1 MILGIITAS
10 VFAIVL
16 AVFRPLLY
24 NYFVRNA
31 ARESQPRNAFFTEF
45 TLCLVAGISLY
56 TYNKITYG
64 FPLISL
70 FPLMIGCTIAGFF
83 IGLDAALNRERIMIL
98 QAMEQDNTAPLP
110 KRLFSMTRKFTLIT
124 VTLTFFVAMLMALVF
139 TRDIVWLTKV
149 AQNETSIHSA
159 QLSVTY
165 EIFFIMA
172 VLMVLIINLIFSYSR
187 NLQLLF
193 KNETKILE
201 QVSEGDLSQK
211 VPVATHDEFGV
222 IAGHT
227 NNMIDGLRHRFEL
240 LSAIKLAEEVQQN
253 LLPHHSPEIEG
264 LDISGT
270 SLYCDD
276 TGGDY
281 YDYFQLTD
289 NKFGVAVA
297 DVCGHGVGAA
307 ILMTSVR
314 AFLHMAVADYHS
326 PAKLLNAINTYIT
339 RDCSRSGR
347 FTSMFFLELDP
358 NGRSICWVRAGHE
371 PALFFESAGQTFSLL
386 GGPGL
391 VLGVDQEHQYENSS
405 RMEISAGDV
414 VLIGT
419 DGIWESR
426 NSTDE
431 MFGHAHLEEVI
442 RNSASETAETIR
454 DKIINSV
461 IAFREE
467 LPQEDDITLVVIK
480 IS

>member
-70 FPLMIGCTIAGFF
+70 FPLMIGCTIAGYF
-83 IGLDAALNRERIMIL
+83 IGLDAALNQERIMIL

-124 VTLTFFVAMLMALVF
+124 VTLTFFVAILMALVF

-240 LSAIKLAEEVQQN
+240 LSAIRLAEEVQQN
-253 LLPHHSPEIEG
+253 LLPHNNPEVGG
-264 LDISGT
+264 LDISG
-270 SLYCDD
+270 
-276 TGGDY
+276 
-281 YDYFQLTD
+281 
-289 NKFGVAVA
+289 
-297 DVCGHGVGAA
+297 
-307 ILMTSVR
+307 
-314 AFLHMAVADYHS
+314 
-326 PAKLLNAINTYIT
+326 
-339 RDCSRSGR
+339 
-347 FTSMFFLELDP
+347 
-358 NGRSICWVRAGHE
+358 
-371 PALFFESAGQTFSLL
+371 
-386 GGPGL
+386 
-391 VLGVDQEHQYENSS
+391 
-405 RMEISAGDV
+405 
-414 VLIGT
+414 
-419 DGIWESR
+419 
-426 NSTDE
+426 
-431 MFGHAHLEEVI
+431 
-442 RNSASETAETIR
+442 
-454 DKIINSV
+454 
-461 IAFREE
+461 
-467 LPQEDDITLVVIK
+467 
-480 IS
+480 

>member
-1 MILGIITAS
+1 MVLGIITAS

-56 TYNKITYG
+56 TYNKITYD
-64 FPLISL
+64 FPLVSL

-83 IGLDAALNRERIMIL
+83 IGLDAALNQERRIIL

-110 KRLFSMTRKFTLIT
+110 KRLFSMTRKFTLIA

-211 VPVATHDEFGV
+211 VPVATQDEFGV

-253 LLPHHSPEIEG
+253 LLPAHSPKIEG

-314 AFLHMAVADYHS
+314 AFLHMAVAAYHS
-326 PAKLLNAINTYIT
+326 PAMLLNAINTYIT
-339 RDCSRSGR
+339 KDCARSGR
-347 FTSMFFLELDP
+347 FTSMFFLELAPKDKSV
-358 NGRSICWVRAGHE
+358 RWVRAGHE
-371 PALFFESAGQTFSLL
+371 PALFFDSDSQTFDLL
-386 GGPGL
+386 EGSGL
-391 VLGVDQEHQYENSS
+391 VLGVDQEHQYQNSS
-405 RMEISAGDV
+405 RTEISSGDII
-414 VLIGT
+414 LIGT

-426 NSTDE
+426 NSTDK
-431 MFGHAHLEEVI
+431 MFGHAHLKEVI
-442 RNSASETAETIR
+442 RNCASKTAETIR
-454 DKIINSV
+454 DNIINSV
-461 IAFREE
+461 IAFRED

-480 IS
+480 IK

>member
-24 NYFVRNA
+24 NYFIRNA
-31 ARESQPRNAFFTEF
+31 TRESQPRNAFFTEF
-45 TLCLVAGISLY
+45 ALCLIAGVSLY
-56 TYNKITYG
+56 TYNNITYG
-64 FPLISL
+64 FPLTSL

-83 IGLDAALNRERIMIL
+83 IGLDAALNQERIMIL

-201 QVSEGDLSQK
+201 QVSDGNLSQK

-253 LLPHHSPEIEG
+253 LLPHNNPYVED

-289 NKFGVAVA
+289 NKFGIAVA

-314 AFLHMAVADYHS
+314 AYLHMAVATYHS
-326 PAKLLNAINTYIT
+326 PAMLLNAINTYTT

-347 FTSMFFLELDP
+347 FTSMFFLELNP
-358 NGRSICWVRAGHE
+358 NCRSIRWVRAGHE
-371 PALFFESAGQTFSLL
+371 PALFFESASQTFSLL

-391 VLGVDQEHQYENSS
+391 VLGVDQEHQYQNSS
-405 RMEISAGDV
+405 RTEISPGDII
-414 VLIGT
+414 LIGT

-426 NSTDE
+426 NSSGE
-431 MFGHAHLEEVI
+431 MFEHTHLEEII
-442 RNSASETAETIR
+442 RNHASETAEIIR

-461 IAFREE
+461 ISFREE
-467 LPQEDDITLVVIK
+467 LPQEDDITLVVVK